1 MLIRSP
7 MKPLL
12 ILALLCALFYGVLS
26 NADEKS
32 QAGKAVGTPSISF
45 DAKRKVFLLQ
55 TDHSSYAFGLASG
68 TGFVNLHWGGR
79 VTNIDDVPEP
89 RETYYLHH
97 PFSRVYLRHTRF
109 EYPTNRAGDFLEPCL
124 KIEKPDNLVDLNP
137 AFVSHSIDGNHL
149 QVELQAKDYP
159 FHVVLHYQVYP
170 EFDLINRWVEVQNKG
185 PEKIL
190 VENIQSAIWHVPHQ
204 HRYRLTHIGGSWGA
218 EWQVREEFLEQGEK
232 ILESR
237 TGISGHT
244 HIPYFAL
251 DQEGLATENSGA
263 VWFGT
268 LQWSGSWKMNIEQT
282 LNSQV
287 RVSGGYNDFDFA
299 LELAPGESHSTPVFT
314 AGFTRGGFGEA
325 SRMLHRYQK
334 KYLYPEN
341 MRDVEVPIVY
351 NTYGALGGTFGGRVT
366 EENVLALIPKAA
378 EVGFEMFIID
388 AGWQT
393 AVGQWTVHSE
403 RFPRGLKPV
412 IDEARRH
419 GMKFGLWIEPEHIRP
434 DAALFTEKEEWL
446 FSKGSTA
453 MLNLSRRDVME
464 HVYQELATLLQEND
478 ISYLK
483 LDFNRYFDVPDVPDR
498 RTMRTRYVQ
507 NFYELFGRLKKEF
520 PNVFFE
526 NCASGAGRPD
536 LKMDEYFARINRS
549 DIQIPLDC
557 VYLQEGFT
565 HLHPAYM
572 AGGASN
578 MGVFGPNQ
586 AWWAGGATN
595 TGVPL
600 QFSAHIGMTGWLSMS
615 PQIDQMS
622 PQELAEI
629 KKYFDLFKKIRHITC
644 RGEIHR
650 LASMRKHPYAAF
662 EFVLPDKSEALLFT
676 FAHGMRFNERIPRLL
691 MESLDP
697 DTIYDIEVHGV
708 LPAADK
714 TPKSYKPPTYRPVS
728 GRALMEIGVLV
739 ALAGD
744 YDSRIFHFKAQR

>member
-1 MLIRSP
+1 MSTRTP
-7 MKPLL
+7 
-12 ILALLCALFYGVLS
+12 LALAFLCSVLLVVGTI
-26 NADEKS
+26 AAEKPET
-32 QAGKAVGTPSISF
+32 GKASGTSSISY

-55 TDHSSYAFGLASG
+55 TDHSSYAFGLASN
-68 TGFVNLHWGGR
+68 TVLVNLHWGGR
-79 VTNIDDVPEP
+79 LTNTDDVPEP
-89 RETYYLHH
+89 WETNYLPR
-97 PFSRVYLRHTRF
+97 PFSRVFLRYNRF
-109 EYPTNRAGDFLEPCL
+109 EYPTNRSGDFLAPCL
-124 KIEKPDNLVDLNP
+124 KIEKPDKLVDLTL
-137 AFVSHSIDGNHL
+137 AFASHRIEENHL
-149 QVELQAKDYP
+149 QVELRAKDYP
-159 FHVVLHYQVYP
+159 FHVVLHYEVYP
-170 EFDLINRWVEVQNKG
+170 EFDLINRWVEVKNEGQD
-185 PEKIL
+185 KIL
-190 VENIQSAIWHVPHQ
+190 IENIQSAIWHLPHQ
-204 HRYRLTHIGGSWGA
+204 HKYRLTHIAGSWGA
-218 EWQVREEFLEQGEK
+218 EWHVREEFLEQGTK
-232 ILESR
+232 TLESR

-244 HIPYFAL
+244 HVPYFAL
-251 DQEGLATENSGA
+251 DQDGLATEKSGT

-268 LQWSGSWKMNIEQT
+268 LQWSGSWKMTVEQA

-334 KYLYPEN
+334 KHLYPEN
-341 MRDVEVPIVY
+341 MCDVEVPIVY

-366 EENVLALIPKAA
+366 EKNVMALIPKAA

-393 AVGQWTVHSE
+393 AVGQWSIHSE

-419 GMKFGLWIEPEHIRP
+419 GMKFGLWIEPEHIRS
-434 DAALFTEKEEWL
+434 DAALYTEKEEWL
-446 FSKGSTA
+446 FAKNSRSA
-453 MLNLSRRDVME
+453 MFNLSRRDVME
-464 HVYQELATLLQEND
+464 HVYQELSTLLREND

-498 RTMRTRYVQ
+498 RTLRTRYVQ
-507 NFYELFGRLKKEF
+507 NFYELFGRLKKDF

-557 VYLQEGFT
+557 VLLQEGFT
-565 HLHPAYM
+565 YLHPAYM

-578 MGVFGPNQ
+578 MGVYGPNQ
-586 AWWAGGATN
+586 AWWAGGASN

-615 PQIDQMS
+615 PQIDEMS

-650 LASMRKHPYAAF
+650 LASMRKQSYAAY
-662 EFVLPDKSEALLFT
+662 EFVLPDRSEALLFA
-676 FAHGMRFNERIPRLL
+676 FGHGMRFNERMSRLL

-697 DTIYDIEVHGV
+697 DKIYDVQVHGA
-708 LPAADK
+708 LPALEKA
-714 TPKSYKPPTYRPVS
+714 PKSFKSPTYRAVS
-728 GRALMEIGVLV
+728 GRALMESGLLV
-739 ALAGD
+739 GLAGD
-744 YDSRIFHFKAQR
+744 YDSRIFHFRAQR